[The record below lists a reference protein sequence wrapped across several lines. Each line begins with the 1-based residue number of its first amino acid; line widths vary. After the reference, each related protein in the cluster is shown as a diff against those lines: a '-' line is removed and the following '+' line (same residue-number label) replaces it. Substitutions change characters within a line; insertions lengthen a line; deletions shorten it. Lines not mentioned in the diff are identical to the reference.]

1 MIRYAIEAERFALKE
16 RRKRTA
22 WITAVIRQHGKVP
35 GEIQYIFTDDEHIL
49 KINREFLQHDYCTDI
64 ITFDYTE
71 GNTLS
76 GDIFISIDTV
86 RDNSQTYGDTFR
98 RELLRVIIHGVLHL
112 AGFNDK
118 TEAEQRVMRTQE
130 DAALELWATQF
141 EGEGT
146 NPSQE

>member
-1 MIRYAIEAERFALKE
+1 MIRYAIEAARFALKE

-22 WITAVIRQHGKVP
+22 WIADVIRRHGKIP
-35 GEIQYIFTDDEHIL
+35 GEIQYIFTDDDHIL

-86 RDNSQTYGDTFR
+86 RDNAQTYGETFR
-98 RELLRVIIHGVLHL
+98 RELLRVMIHGVLHL

-118 TEAEQRVMRTQE
+118 TAAEQRVMRAQE

-146 NPSQE
+146 NPSQK

>member
-1 MIRYAIEAERFALKE
+1 MIRYAIEAARFALKE

-71 GNTLS
+71 GDTLS

-86 RDNSQTYGDTFR
+86 RDNAQTYGETSR
-98 RELLRVIIHGVLHL
+98 RELLRVMIHGVLHL

-130 DAALELWATQF
+130 DAALELWATEF
-141 EGEGT
+141 EGKGS